1 MIVVDPGSTRRYVLK
16 AERGLPEEKQSV
28 FLLRPLT
35 LRESSH
41 LEDMAVGIG
50 GSGNSEVTINSGSV
64 RIQALRYGLA
74 GWENV
79 VDGNGNAVEFR
90 STTKKVK
97 GVEVVQPDDSTIA
110 MIPPAC
116 RLELAE
122 EITNG
127 GSLTQEEAGNS

>member
-1 MIVVDPGSTRRYVLK
+1 MIVVNPGQTRRYVLK
-16 AERGLPEEKQSV
+16 EERELPVDKQSV

-35 LRESSH
+35 LAESSK

-50 GSGNSEVTINSGSV
+50 AGNNVTVNSGSV
-64 RIQALRYGLA
+64 RIQALRFGLA

-79 VDGNGNAVEFR
+79 VDASGNAVEFR
-90 STTKKVK
+90 STTKKER
-97 GVEVVQPDDSTIA
+97 GVEIVQPDDSIIA
-110 MIPPAC
+110 MIPPKA

-127 GSLTQEEAGNS
+127 GSIDEDDAKNS